1 MTDNKISQLSALLQG
16 LQGMSSTA
24 ELTKKAEAAAFGAV
38 LSQTTGNGYEKQYS
52 WTQQIGKN
60 TNLLQSNQTAYE
72 KETAKNSFKDTSFVK
87 ESSTDITSK
96 LPEDAKEQLETV
108 TTEVKE
114 VLEEKL
120 DVSEE
125 ELVQAMEELGI
136 TILDLADPSKVTQL
150 IMELTGSQDGSE
162 LLLNPDFQV
171 LMSEV
176 TELMGQLAEGL
187 NLTPEEM
194 QQLSQ
199 QLSEMQQSMTVE
211 EETQQL
217 QAETVSVSTEVQP
230 ETEVQDNVV
239 LTETKETEVQS
250 GSEAQEMIASDTA
263 KQAEEP
269 GTEEADAQTP
279 VKQTE
284 NVTEEQSGE
293 ETKQDTSQQQ
303 KTDASEV
310 TGRTQNET
318 KSNPQEQVSF
328 QTTTQTINNG
338 QTVEV
343 VQTVTQTQVDVE
355 SILRQISQ
363 MTRITV
369 TQAQS
374 SIEMQLNPE
383 NLGKVYLQVVSK
395 EGAITAQIAAQ
406 NEAVKEVIESQLA
419 VLKENMNQQGMKV
432 EAVEVTIASHEFERS
447 LEQNQDNPAREQQ
460 ETEKSSRRNIN
471 LNQLD
476 ELEGLMSEEEALVA
490 KIMQENGNSVNLTA

>member
-1 MTDNKISQLSALLQG
+1 MTDTKISQLSALLQG
-16 LQGMSSTA
+16 MQEMSSTA
-24 ELTKKAEAAAFGAV
+24 EASKKTEAVFGAL
-38 LSQTTGNGYEKQYS
+38 LSQTASSGYEKQYS
-52 WTQQIGKN
+52 WTQQIGKSS
-60 TNLLQSNQTAYE
+60 NLPESNQLVYE
-72 KETAKNSFKDTSFVK
+72 KEAAKNSFKDTSFVK
-87 ESSTDITSK
+87 ESNTDITSK
-96 LPEDAKEQLETV
+96 LPEDTKEQLETI
-108 TTEVKE
+108 TAEVKE
-114 VLEEKL
+114 VLGEKL

-136 TILDLADPSKVTQL
+136 TILDLADPTKVTQL
-150 IMELTGSQDGSE
+150 VMELTGSQDGSE
-162 LLLNPDFQV
+162 LLLNPDFQT

-176 TELMGQLAEGL
+176 TELLGQLAEGL

-194 QQLSQ
+194 QQLSE
-199 QLSEMQQSMTVE
+199 QLSELQQNMTME
-211 EETQQL
+211 EVTEQPQP
-217 QAETVSVSTEVQP
+217 ENVSVNAEVQP
-230 ETEVQDNVV
+230 ETEVQNNVA

-250 GSEAQEMIASDTA
+250 GSKAEETVVSDTA
-263 KQAEEP
+263 RQVEEA
-269 GTEEADAQTP
+269 EEADAQTL

-284 NVTEEQSGE
+284 DVAEEQSGE
-293 ETKQDTSQQQ
+293 ETKKDTSNQQ
-303 KTDASEV
+303 KTELPETTAKSQ
-310 TGRTQNET
+310 TGT
-318 KSNPQEQVSF
+318 KGSFQEQVSF

-343 VQTVTQTQVDVE
+343 VQTVTQTQIDVE

-363 MTRITV
+363 MTRISV

-383 NLGKVYLQVVSK
+383 NLGKVYLQVISK

-406 NEAVKEVIESQLA
+406 NEAVKEVIESQIA

-432 EAVEVTIASHEFERS
+432 EAIEVTVASHEFERN
-447 LEQNQDNPAREQQ
+447 LEENQDNPAKEQQ
-460 ETEKSSRRNIN
+460 ETEKSSRRSIN

>member
-1 MTDNKISQLSALLQG
+1 MTDTKISQLSALLQG
-16 LQGMSSTA
+16 MQEMSSTA
-24 ELTKKAEAAAFGAV
+24 EASKKTEAVFGAL
-38 LSQTTGNGYEKQYS
+38 LSQTASSGYEKQYS
-52 WTQQIGKN
+52 WTQQIGKSS
-60 TNLLQSNQTAYE
+60 NLPESNQLVYE
-72 KETAKNSFKDTSFVK
+72 KEAAKNSFKDTSFVK
-87 ESSTDITSK
+87 ESNTDITSK
-96 LPEDAKEQLETV
+96 LPEDTKEQLETI
-108 TTEVKE
+108 TAEVKE

-136 TILDLADPSKVTQL
+136 TILDLADPTKVTQL
-150 IMELTGSQDGSE
+150 VMELTGSQDGSE
-162 LLLNPDFQV
+162 LLLNPDFQT

-176 TELMGQLAEGL
+176 TELLGQLAEGL

-194 QQLSQ
+194 QQLSE
-199 QLSEMQQSMTVE
+199 QLSELQQNMTME
-211 EETQQL
+211 EVTEQPQP
-217 QAETVSVSTEVQP
+217 ENVSVNAEVQP
-230 ETEVQDNVV
+230 ETEVQDNVA

-250 GSEAQEMIASDTA
+250 GRKVEETVVSDTA
-263 KQAEEP
+263 RQVEEA
-269 GTEEADAQTP
+269 EEADAQTL

-284 NVTEEQSGE
+284 DVTQEQSGE
-293 ETKQDTSQQQ
+293 EAKKDTSNQQ
-303 KTDASEV
+303 KTELPETTAKSQ
-310 TGRTQNET
+310 TGT
-318 KSNPQEQVSF
+318 KSSPQEQVSF

-343 VQTVTQTQVDVE
+343 VQTVTQSQIDVE

-363 MTRITV
+363 MTRISV

-383 NLGKVYLQVVSK
+383 NLGKVYLQVISK

-406 NEAVKEVIESQLA
+406 NEAVKEVIESQIA

-432 EAVEVTIASHEFERS
+432 EAIEVTVASHEFERN
-447 LEQNQDNPAREQQ
+447 LEENQDNPAKEQQ
-460 ETEKSSRRNIN
+460 ETEKSSRRSIN

>member
-1 MTDNKISQLSALLQG
+1 MTDTKISQLSALLQG
-16 LQGMSSTA
+16 MQEMSSTA
-24 ELTKKAEAAAFGAV
+24 EASKKTEAVFGAL
-38 LSQTTGNGYEKQYS
+38 LSQTASSGYEKQYS
-52 WTQQIGKN
+52 WTQKIGKASE
-60 TNLLQSNQTAYE
+60 LPESNQMVYE

-87 ESSTDITSK
+87 ESNTDITSK
-96 LPEDAKEQLETV
+96 LPEDTKEQLET
-108 TTEVKE
+108 TTAEVKK

-125 ELVQAMEELGI
+125 ELVQAMEALGI
-136 TILDLADPSKVTQL
+136 TVLDLADPAKVTQL
-150 IMELTGSQDGSE
+150 VMELTGSQDGSE
-162 LLLNPDFQV
+162 LLLNPDFQT

-176 TELMGQLAEGL
+176 TELLGQLAEGL

-194 QQLSQ
+194 QQLSE
-199 QLSEMQQSMTVE
+199 QLSELQQNVTLE
-211 EETQQL
+211 EVTEQSQTETI
-217 QAETVSVSTEVQP
+217 SVNTEVQP
-230 ETEVQDNVV
+230 ETEVQDNTA

-250 GSEAQEMIASDTA
+250 GRKAEETVASDTA
-263 KQAEEP
+263 KQVEEAE
-269 GTEEADAQTP
+269 TEEADAQTL
-279 VKQTE
+279 VKPTE
-284 NVTEEQSGE
+284 DVTEEQSGE
-293 ETKQDTSQQQ
+293 ETKEDTSNQS
-303 KTDASEV
+303 KTDLSETTAKSQ
-310 TGRTQNET
+310 TGT

-343 VQTVTQTQVDVE
+343 VQTVTQTQIDVE

-363 MTRITV
+363 MTRISV

-406 NEAVKEVIESQLA
+406 NEAVKEVLESQIA

-432 EAVEVTIASHEFERS
+432 EAIEVTVASHEFERN
-447 LEQNQDNPAREQQ
+447 LEENQENSAKEQQ
-460 ETEKSSRRNIN
+460 ETEKPSRRNIN

>member
-1 MTDNKISQLSALLQG
+1 MTDTKISQLSALLQG
-16 LQGMSSTA
+16 MQEMSSTA
-24 ELTKKAEAAAFGAV
+24 EASKKTEAVFGAL
-38 LSQTTGNGYEKQYS
+38 LSQTASSGYEKQYS
-52 WTQQIGKN
+52 WTQQIGKSS
-60 TNLLQSNQTAYE
+60 NLPESNQLVYE
-72 KETAKNSFKDTSFVK
+72 KEAAKNSFKDTSFVK
-87 ESSTDITSK
+87 ESNTDITSK
-96 LPEDAKEQLETV
+96 LPEDTKEQLETI
-108 TTEVKE
+108 TAEVKE
-114 VLEEKL
+114 VLGEKL

-136 TILDLADPSKVTQL
+136 TILDLADPTKVTQL
-150 IMELTGSQDGSE
+150 VMELTGSQDGSE
-162 LLLNPDFQV
+162 LLLNPDFQT

-176 TELMGQLAEGL
+176 TELLGQLAEGL

-194 QQLSQ
+194 QQLSE
-199 QLSEMQQSMTVE
+199 QLSELQQNMTME
-211 EETQQL
+211 EVTEQPQP
-217 QAETVSVSTEVQP
+217 ENVSVNAEVQP
-230 ETEVQDNVV
+230 ETEVQNNVA

-250 GSEAQEMIASDTA
+250 GSKAEETVVSDTA
-263 KQAEEP
+263 GQVEE
-269 GTEEADAQTP
+269 TEEADAQTL

-284 NVTEEQSGE
+284 DVAEEQFGE
-293 ETKQDTSQQQ
+293 ETKKDTSNQQ
-303 KTDASEV
+303 KTELPETTAKSQ
-310 TGRTQNET
+310 TGT
-318 KSNPQEQVSF
+318 KGSLQEQVSF

-343 VQTVTQTQVDVE
+343 VQTVTQTQIDVE

-363 MTRITV
+363 MTRISV

-383 NLGKVYLQVVSK
+383 NLGKVYLQVISK

-406 NEAVKEVIESQLA
+406 NEAVKEVIESQIA

-432 EAVEVTIASHEFERS
+432 EAIEVTVASHEFERN
-447 LEQNQDNPAREQQ
+447 LEENQDNPAKEQQ
-460 ETEKSSRRNIN
+460 ETEKSSRRSIN